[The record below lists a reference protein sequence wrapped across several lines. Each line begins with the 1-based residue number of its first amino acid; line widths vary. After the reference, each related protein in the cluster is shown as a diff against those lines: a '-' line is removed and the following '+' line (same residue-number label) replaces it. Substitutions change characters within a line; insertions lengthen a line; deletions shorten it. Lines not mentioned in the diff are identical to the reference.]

1 MFDFVS
7 KHKRLLQF
15 VLALLIVPS
24 FAMWGISS
32 YQQMSGGINDVAV
45 VSGQKIGEQEF
56 SQQLQ
61 SQLQRLRTLTGGQID
76 TSLLDTPQARASILD
91 GMIQQRL
98 LTLYVVKN
106 RLAVTPEE
114 LRDLIA
120 SNPAFQENGKF
131 SRTLYEGALRNEG
144 YTPAQFEGGLQNDL
158 LVQQVV
164 SAVGDSGFVSRA
176 VARQWVMIAG
186 EQREVATAKLGTS
199 AFAAQVKITPEA
211 EQTYYDA
218 NRATFEVPEQV
229 NVEYVVLN
237 ADALAAN
244 EQIPEADI
252 KAQYTARRDQ
262 FEQKEER
269 SASHILITARADAS
283 AADKAKA
290 KAKAEAMVAELKKAP
305 GRFADLAKKNSE
317 DPGSASKGGDLGF
330 FSRGMMTKPFE
341 EAVFGMA
348 KPGEIAGP
356 VQSDFGYHIIQLTA
370 VKQAAMKPYEE
381 VRAEIERDLRKQRAG
396 RRFGEAAESFSNV
409 VYEQPDSLKPAA
421 DKFKLQIQQGGWVTR
436 AGTKVAALNNKRVLA
451 ALFSEDAINAHH
463 NSEAIEVSPGTLL
476 AARVLEH
483 KPKKVPTLDEVRA
496 EVDRQITQKEAASL
510 AWKQGAQALEQL
522 KKGQATQ
529 LAFGAPKV
537 LGREGASDLPPPAVA
552 AAFRVNTEHAP
563 AYAGVE
569 LPDGYLVVRVTKVIA
584 PALDETKEKG
594 AQAELG
600 RIEGSR
606 QFSDFVAGMRSGAKV
621 TVNKEALEKKAQ

>member
-1 MFDFVS
+1 MFDFVA
-7 KHKRLLQF
+7 KHKRLLQL
-15 VLALLIVPS
+15 VLTLLIVPS

-32 YQQMSGGINDVAV
+32 YQQMSGGVGDIAV
-45 VSGQKIGEQEF
+45 VSGQKISEQEF
-56 SQQLQ
+56 SSQLQ
-61 SQLQRLRTLTGGQID
+61 SQLQRIRTLTGGAID
-76 TSLLDTPQARASILD
+76 ASVLDNPQARANILE
-91 GMIQQRL
+91 GIIQQRL

-120 SNPAFQENGKF
+120 SNPAFQDNGKF
-131 SRTLYEGALRNEG
+131 SRALYEGALRSEG

-158 LVQQVV
+158 LVQQLV
-164 SAVGDSGFVSRA
+164 SAVSDSGLVSRA
-176 VARQWVMIAG
+176 VARQWALIAG
-186 EQREVATAKLGTS
+186 EQREVATARLGTS
-199 AFAAQVKITPEA
+199 PFTARVKITPEA
-211 EQTYYDA
+211 EQAYYDA
-218 NRATFEVPEQV
+218 NRASFEVPEQV
-229 NVEYVVLN
+229 NIEYVVLN
-237 ADALAAN
+237 ADVLAAN

-252 KAQYTARRDQ
+252 KSQYAARRAQ

-269 SASHILITARADAS
+269 RASHILVTARPDAS

-290 KAKAEAMVAELKKAP
+290 KTKAEALVAELKKGP

-317 DPGSASKGGDLGF
+317 DPGSAGKGGDLGF

-341 EAVFGMA
+341 DAVFGMT

-356 VQSDFGYHIIQLTA
+356 VPTDFGYHIIQL
-370 VKQAAMKPYEE
+370 AAIKPATVRPYEE
-381 VRAEIERDLRKQRAG
+381 ARAEIERDLRKQRAG

-421 DKFKLQIQQGGWVTR
+421 DKFKLQIQQGGWVVRTG
-436 AGTKVAALNNKRVLA
+436 AKVATLNNKRLLS
-451 ALFSEDAINAHH
+451 ALFSDDAINGHH
-463 NSEAIEVSPGTLL
+463 NTEAIEVSPGTLL

-483 KPKKVPTLDEVRA
+483 KPRKVPTLDEVRA
-496 EVDRQITQKEAASL
+496 EVGKQIVQKEAASL

-522 KKGQATQ
+522 KKGQGTQ

-537 LGREGASDLPPPAVA
+537 LGREGASDLPPQAVA
-552 AAFRVNTEHAP
+552 AAFRVNAERPP

-569 LPDGYLVVRVTKVIA
+569 LPDGYLVVRVSRVIA
-584 PALDETKEKG
+584 PGLDETKEKG

-606 QFSDFVAGMRSGAKV
+606 QFKDFVADLRAGAKV
-621 TVNKEALEKKAQ
+621 VINKELLEKKTQ